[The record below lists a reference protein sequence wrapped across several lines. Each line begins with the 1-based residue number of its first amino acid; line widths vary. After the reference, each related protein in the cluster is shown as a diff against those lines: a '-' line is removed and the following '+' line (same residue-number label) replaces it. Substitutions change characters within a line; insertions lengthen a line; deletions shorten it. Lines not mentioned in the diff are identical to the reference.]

1 MLDFIFASSV
11 DCYCYCY
18 LRLQLQFRI
27 KLLVQSNVWGLVFLN
42 KSEEKALIKGLESA
56 SSKHLK
62 LGKDEDRVDNCLSV
76 N

>member
-18 LRLQLQFRI
+18 LHLELELQFRI

-42 KSEEKALIKGLESA
+42 NFEEKALIKGFEST

-62 LGKDEDRVDNCLSV
+62 L
-76 N
+76 